1 MYDPLIMK
9 LFPEKKS
16 ISLNKIL
23 SSAENSDTSTQPKSL
38 KDVSFPNIRYSL
50 NYLDGNYDLS
60 YMVTHYADT
69 FFPSA
74 FARKNLLHLQLL
86 CSSTFHKS
94 HYTKR
99 TNLSSYLLAQT
110 FWGKGILRYANKEYE
125 LFPDDVFL
133 IDCRQNHEYFAS
145 SEEGWGISLSSF

>member
-1 MYDPLIMK
+1 MHKILVFLLILTLLHYIINLSITQIAHNNVNIALKRRCPMYDPLIMK

-74 FARKNLLHLQLL
+74 FARKNLLHLHCYVLP
-86 CSSTFHKS
+86 
-94 HYTKR
+94 
-99 TNLSSYLLAQT
+99 LSINHITQ
-110 FWGKGILRYANKEYE
+110 KEQI
-125 LFPDDVFL
+125 FL
-133 IDCRQNHEYFAS
+133 PIF
-145 SEEGWGISLSSF
+145 